1 MEYYWWE
8 KTIVLPVRRLC
19 RGFACRFTF
28 RKQRSIMMLS
38 QEVQACEYEDVRIM
52 WEMLQ
57 KTESA
62 TRGSARSP
70 PWTKNN
76 RFRNV
81 FAWARWGTCLSKSF

>member
-1 MEYYWWE
+1 MEFYWLE
-8 KTIVLPVRRLC
+8 KTIMLPVRRLC
-19 RGFACRFTF
+19 RGLASRLSF

-57 KTESA
+57 KTESG
-62 TRGSARSP
+62 TRAVPRSP
-70 PWTKNN
+70 TWMKNN

-81 FAWARWGTCLSKSF
+81 FAWARWSKTF